1 MNKIPNNNNLT
12 SKTLHFFIALT
23 VATLTTGFLRL
34 QLFTGLPETDGGFY
48 TFINQYIYHTLSNGQ
63 DIKGISIHLYQLM
76 TYWVHGLDVHQ
87 LIVLRLIDVLVAI
100 IASIIFFKVILKE
113 SGSLL
118 FTVILMIPLLILMN
132 DIEVIGFGF
141 RNSYWVAYI
150 PLFTALLVWQKSSK
164 EDAFSFYLIGAL
176 VSLGILFR
184 EQCLP
189 FFLFAGITIWI
200 GYGWRVLLK
209 YLIGSAILGFSV
221 LAVVLSLRGWDLL
234 DLINSYLFHR
244 NSQTY
249 MVGGLSDY
257 SNITSKMFINSGLKS
272 LKANWFICITALASI
287 IYLIKPYATG
297 LLAPVYALNN
307 VDIEYS
313 DYKKRIR
320 MSRVYFWL
328 LMALMGLT
336 QQLFTPTMFEYHFAQ
351 CLPGLVG
358 LSAMGWRYI
367 NSNESKRVNT
377 SSLLIL
383 GLMSLIVIMPTV
395 NRTVIKSNFI
405 YTPSVAIERITM
417 LDSFR
422 GKQTIERSQYLTI
435 AAKIYELSRED
446 STLVVSGWMQA
457 LYPLTGLL
465 PPKIEINSLSGLYSN
480 LDLDE
485 ARLINAIKKERPTII
500 VTLNLPP
507 MSTPRNESDLPA
519 IIEKTNL
526 YNKVVVVPT
535 NLAINYGWK
544 SAIIYRL
551 KDFK

>member
-1 MNKIPNNNNLT
+1 MLNKIIT
-12 SKTLHFFIALT
+12 SKLLPFFIAFT
-23 VATLTTGFLRL
+23 VAILTTGFLRL
-34 QLFTGLPETDGGFY
+34 QLFTGVPETDGGFY
-48 TFINQYIYHTLSNGQ
+48 TFINQYFYHTLNNGQ
-63 DIKGISIHLYQLM
+63 DIKGIPIHLYQLM

-87 LIVLRLIDVLVAI
+87 LIVLRLIDGLVAI
-100 IASIIFFKVILKE
+100 TASIIFFKVIIKE

-118 FTVILMIPLLILMN
+118 FTAILMIPLLILMN
-132 DIEVIGFGF
+132 DINIAGYGY
-141 RNSYWVAYI
+141 RNSIWAAYL

-164 EDAFSFYLIGAL
+164 EDNFSFYIIGAL
-176 VSLGILFR
+176 VSLGVLLR
-184 EQCLP
+184 EPFLP
-189 FFLFAGITIWI
+189 FFLFAGIAIWI

-221 LAVVLSLRGWDLL
+221 LAVVLSFRGWDLL
-234 DLINSYLFHR
+234 DLINVYLNIFAGDR
-244 NSQTY
+244 TY
-249 MVGGLSDY
+249 QVGGLSDY
-257 SNITSKMFINSGLKS
+257 SNITSEMFIHSGLKS

-287 IYLIKPYATG
+287 IYFIKPYATG
-297 LLAPVYALNN
+297 LLAPVHALNN

-313 DYKKRIR
+313 DYKKRIY

-358 LSAMGWRYI
+358 LSAMGWRSI
-367 NSNESKRVNT
+367 NRNESKQVKI

-383 GLMSLIVIMPTV
+383 WLMSLIVIVPTV

-405 YTPSVAIERITM
+405 FTPSVAIERITM

-446 STLVVSGWMQA
+446 STLVVSGWMQT

-465 PPKIEINSLSGLYSN
+465 PPTFEIHALNGLYSN

-485 ARLINAIKKERPTII
+485 ARLIKAIKKERPTII

-507 MSTPRNESDLPA
+507 MSDPRSESDLPA

-526 YNKVVVVPT
+526 YNKVVVVPK

>member
-1 MNKIPNNNNLT
+1 MFNNIIT
-12 SKTLHFFIALT
+12 SKLFPFFVAFT
-23 VATLTTGFLRL
+23 VAILTTGFLRL
-34 QLFTGLPETDGGFY
+34 QLFTGVPDSDGGFY
-48 TFINQYIYHTLSNGQ
+48 TFINQYFYHALNNGE
-63 DIKGISIHLYQLM
+63 DLKGIPIHLYQMM
-76 TYWVHGLDVHQ
+76 TYWVYALDVNQ
-87 LIVLRLIDVLVAI
+87 LIVLRLIDGLVAI
-100 IASIIFFKVILKE
+100 TASIIFFKVIIKE

-118 FTVILMIPLLILMN
+118 FTAILMIPILILMN
-132 DIEVIGFGF
+132 DIEVVGFGF

-164 EDAFSFYLIGAL
+164 EDAFSFYIIGAL

-234 DLINSYLFHR
+234 DLINSYLFHS

-249 MVGGLSDY
+249 HVGGLSDY

-358 LSAMGWRYI
+358 LSAMGWRSI
-367 NSNESKRVNT
+367 NRNESKQVKI

-383 GLMSLIVIMPTV
+383 WLMSLIVIVPTV
-395 NRTVIKSNFI
+395 NQDIVKSIRI
-405 YTPSVAIERITM
+405 YGPSDAIDWSTAEV
-417 LDSFR
+417 FR
-422 GKQTIERSQYLTI
+422 SPEMVQRSQYLTI
-435 AAKIYELSRED
+435 ASKVYGLSRDD
-446 STLVVSGWMQA
+446 STLASSGSMQV
-457 LYPLTGLL
+457 LNPLTGML
-465 PPKIEINSLSGLYSN
+465 PPVFKYCCLSALYSS
-480 LDLDE
+480 LDFDAE
-485 ARLINAIKKERPTII
+485 KLIQSIKKHRPTII
-500 VTLNLPP
+500 V
-507 MSTPRNESDLPA
+507 RIDSDFPG
-519 IIEKTNL
+519 IVEKTNL
-526 YNKVVVVPT
+526 YNKVAVIPK
-535 NLAINYGWK
+535 NLSIDYGWR
-544 SAIIYRL
+544 SVIIYRL